1 MKAVKKLLA
10 CFISVSL
17 IAGTFTGI
25 SFSSSAA
32 EPELLEISDSHTA
45 NGWYRTWIGNADTE
59 RHYIE
64 ISAEG
69 CDDIGSLHIVNT
81 TPEGDMRVGFD
92 KAVPAGE
99 YTLKFNIKGSVA
111 YDDQYFYFKES
122 GQPDSSLADLIA
134 KKSYPVWEEVSLPFT
149 SAGGSVFGITV
160 SQYNWATDI
169 YIDNFVLL
177 DSGGN
182 DVLGGLGNFC
192 RDGSDEGETEELLQ
206 IYDSETEDYWYRT
219 WIGNADTEKH
229 YMEISAEGCDDIG
242 SLHIVNTE
250 PEGDMR
256 VGFKKH
262 IPAGSYTLKFN
273 IRGSVAYDNQ
283 HFYFKES
290 GHDDKLVD
298 LISKKSYPEW
308 EEVSLPFTSAG
319 GNIFGITVSQY
330 NWAADIYIDNFVLLD
345 SDGNDLLGGIG
356 NFDRRVTSEPEEPLP
371 ENLLTLYDS
380 FTAGSWYRQ
389 WPAGSDT
396 SLRYM
401 EIAGAGCFDNG
412 SLHIKNVAPQGDM
425 YACINKTIPAGKY
438 TLKVNIKGSVGLTTE
453 YFCFTEVGDTSILFD
468 LIDRNEYADWTEV
481 TGTFET
487 NGGTDFLIIFSQ
499 YNGITDIYL
508 DNLRIID
515 ENGEDMLEGAGSF
528 CTEPALGEQTDTVL
542 IPSLLS
548 GDSGGFELSL
558 PQYALTGR
566 LKPRDEALYLN
577 GEPAGDIAFC
587 AFADGSAR
595 VDYTASD
602 GDVIAFDGV
611 FTDNYYAKYI
621 GPVVFR
627 YADGKWENLLSA
639 EGSEF
644 YFFETL
650 IDNYDFSGGIGGW
663 ELNSL
668 PEGSADTLSQTA
680 EGYDGP
686 AMLVTHSAVSG
697 ECAYKARTEAYIPVC
712 AGETY
717 LLRFMVRA
725 SGNMCLGASLRG
737 NGGTAVACE
746 TSGAVITN
754 GTDGWQWMNYR
765 FTLPEDSSLTA
776 VKVQLDNR
784 FSSSDAEV
792 AYDNIAF
799 YRVCPKGDANGDGTS
814 DIKDLIR
821 YKKVMA
827 GVGEY
832 VSPNAADM
840 NGNGYLNVIDMAAF
854 QRHLLGTDDYGPVPY
869 VAVTAPTGTAYPFN
883 ETARAYLASGGAPV
897 EDYAVQMNDSAQ
909 DIRIVL
915 ECPVDGAE
923 FKIEYGTK
931 EDYSDAVSVT
941 TTEKSIGV
949 NNLFRNTVY
958 YVRVTASANGYTK
971 IAESSFKT
979 NDIGPRVM
987 TVGGISNVRDLGG
1000 YETSFGRTTVQGIAF
1015 RGAQPDEKGVSRLTS
1030 QGDRLF
1036 SEDIAFRLDMD
1047 LRASS
1052 ENGGISESVIKSAEY
1067 ANYQITAYAG
1077 AFSESQKE
1085 LYRQVFAS
1093 YADVNNYPIYL
1104 HCVYGADRTATVA
1117 YILNALL
1124 GVDEKTLIQDY
1135 EYTSFSSAGLRSR
1148 NNAEMQAFLNG
1159 FNALEGSSPA
1169 EKAENYLL
1177 SIGVTREEIDT
1188 IRGIFFGDIPI
1199 KR

>member
-1 MKAVKKLLA
+1 M
-10 CFISVSL
+10 
-17 IAGTFTGI
+17 
-25 SFSSSAA
+25 
-32 EPELLEISDSHTA
+32 
-45 NGWYRTWIGNADTE
+45 
-59 RHYIE
+59 
-64 ISAEG
+64 
-69 CDDIGSLHIVNT
+69 
-81 TPEGDMRVGFD
+81 
-92 KAVPAGE
+92 
-99 YTLKFNIKGSVA
+99 
-111 YDDQYFYFKES
+111 
-122 GQPDSSLADLIA
+122 
-134 KKSYPVWEEVSLPFT
+134 
-149 SAGGSVFGITV
+149 
-160 SQYNWATDI
+160 
-169 YIDNFVLL
+169 
-177 DSGGN
+177 
-182 DVLGGLGNFC
+182 
-192 RDGSDEGETEELLQ
+192 
-206 IYDSETEDYWYRT
+206 
-219 WIGNADTEKH
+219 
-229 YMEISAEGCDDIG
+229 
-242 SLHIVNTE
+242 
-250 PEGDMR
+250 
-256 VGFKKH
+256 
-262 IPAGSYTLKFN
+262 
-273 IRGSVAYDNQ
+273 
-283 HFYFKES
+283 
-290 GHDDKLVD
+290 
-298 LISKKSYPEW
+298 
-308 EEVSLPFTSAG
+308 
-319 GNIFGITVSQY
+319 
-330 NWAADIYIDNFVLLD
+330 
-345 SDGNDLLGGIG
+345 
-356 NFDRRVTSEPEEPLP
+356 
-371 ENLLTLYDS
+371 
-380 FTAGSWYRQ
+380 
-389 WPAGSDT
+389 
-396 SLRYM
+396 
-401 EIAGAGCFDNG
+401 
-412 SLHIKNVAPQGDM
+412 
-425 YACINKTIPAGKY
+425 
-438 TLKVNIKGSVGLTTE
+438 NIKGSVGLTTE

-587 AFADGSAR
+587 AFSDGTAR

-621 GPVVFR
+621 GPVAFR

-686 AMLVTHSAVSG
+686 ALLVTHSAVSG

-827 GVGEY
+827 GVGDY

-869 VAVTAPTGTAYPFN
+869 VAVTAPNGTAYPFN

-897 EDYAVQMNDSAQ
+897 EDYAVQMTDSAQ
-909 DIRIVL
+909 DLYSQITVKSQVSMPDMNSFDLTGLQPAATVL
-915 ECPVDGAE
+915 TKAEASVSGSMKRYRPLMILAESQATNSYCRTRAEWEAATRLAASRVAEVTVVGWVDDNGDLWRPNT
-923 FKIEYGTK
+923 I
-931 EDYSDAVSVT
+931 VSVVDEHLKLANEMLIT
-941 TTEKSIGV
+941 DVAMQLTDAGSI
-949 NNLFRNTVY
+949 T
-958 YVRVTASANGYTK
+958 
-971 IAESSFKT
+971 
-979 NDIGPRVM
+979 
-987 TVGGISNVRDLGG
+987 
-1000 YETSFGRTTVQGIAF
+1000 
-1015 RGAQPDEKGVSRLTS
+1015 RL
-1030 QGDRLF
+1030 RLV
-1036 SEDIAFRLDMD
+1036 DP
-1047 LRASS
+1047 
-1052 ENGGISESVIKSAEY
+1052 
-1067 ANYQITAYAG
+1067 QAYAPQPVIV
-1077 AFSESQKE
+1077 EK
-1085 LYRQVFAS
+1085 VPPS
-1093 YADVNNYPIYL
+1093 Y
-1104 HCVYGADRTATVA
+1104 
-1117 YILNALL
+1117 
-1124 GVDEKTLIQDY
+1124 
-1135 EYTSFSSAGLRSR
+1135 SR
-1148 NNAEMQAFLNG
+1148 YNL
-1159 FNALEGSSPA
+1159 
-1169 EKAENYLL
+1169 K
-1177 SIGVTREEIDT
+1177 
-1188 IRGIFFGDIPI
+1188 
-1199 KR
+1199 